1 MITYKS
7 AIWKYMSNLFIS
19 MDQLG
24 NVIAGGYAD
33 NTISARIGYYNHH
46 YFPDRKSVP
55 LYWKI
60 LEQIID
66 FTFKP
71 VDGPNHCHEAFHN
84 DPSEVFDNKLTN
96 FLVVLASIIIIIPSC
111 VLIGVILYTLTGLK
125 IVKQKTIDRNKNINN
140 RFDGC
145 NKFLNSIR
153 YEIIEHP
160 DEIDL
165 QNLESQKETIKQQL
179 ENLN

>member
-1 MITYKS
+1 MTFPKK
-7 AIWKYMSNLFIS
+7 ASNSF
-19 MDQLG
+19 
-24 NVIAGGYAD
+24 
-33 NTISARIGYYNHH
+33 
-46 YFPDRKSVP
+46 
-55 LYWKI
+55 
-60 LEQIID
+60 
-66 FTFKP
+66 
-71 VDGPNHCHEAFHN
+71 
-84 DPSEVFDNKLTN
+84 
-96 FLVVLASIIIIIPSC
+96 
-111 VLIGVILYTLTGLK
+111 K

-165 QNLESQKETIKQQL
+165 QNLESQKEIIKQQL